1 MKKINVYQL
10 KDTKDFY
17 FGYSRKEAANFFSIR
32 YSIAVKPSTI
42 EIVEK
47 DI

>member
-10 KDTKDFY
+10 KNTNDFY
-17 FGYSRKEAANFFSIR
+17 FGYSRKEAANFFSMRHSAAI
-32 YSIAVKPSTI
+32 KPNTI